1 MKEKWLAVLKAVLIA
16 LVIVAGAIALPVL
29 LRPFF
34 YVHIEPLKLQERSG
48 LTVAQIKTAYGEMMD
63 YCIGL
68 SDTFSVGDLSYSQ
81 SGADHFADVRKLFL
95 LDLWVLVVATVLLT
109 AMAIWQRKR
118 RLSLAGHT
126 PGFWS
131 AVGLGVVFV
140 TVGGLAAVDFDG
152 AFTVFHKLFFPG
164 ETNWVFVPSQ
174 DPVIRL
180 LPSVF
185 FRNCAIVILAVILI
199 SSACLLTR
207 DAKYR
212 RK

>member
-1 MKEKWLAVLKAVLIA
+1 MKAVLIA

-34 YVHIEPLKLQERSG
+34 YMHITPLGLQERSG
-48 LTVAQIKTAYGEMMD
+48 LTVMQIKTAYGEMMD

-68 SDTFSVGDLSYSQ
+68 SDTFSVGDMTFSQ

-95 LDLWVLVVATVLLT
+95 LDLRVLVVAAILLVAMTV
-109 AMAIWQRKR
+109 WQRNKQV
-118 RLSLAGHT
+118 LLAGHT

-131 AVGLGVVFV
+131 AVGLCTVFV

-164 ETNWVFVPSQ
+164 KTNWVFDPSQ

-180 LPSVF
+180 LPPVF
-185 FRNCAIVILAVILI
+185 FRNCAIIILAVIFF
-199 SSACLLTR
+199 SCVCLLIR
-207 DAKYR
+207 DRKIR